1 MIFNY
6 IKIWLLDSKK
16 NMSYL
21 SFFEKIIEYL
31 IYFVLLNLVLN
42 NIYLSLILLF
52 LIIFVKYIYK
62 NIYILKQLINTNDFI
77 YILLKPVNPIFRIL
91 IYGAN
96 PIDLIV
102 SILIIIIF
110 CASFPSKL
118 LLVFGVLIILF
129 ALYLL
134 VLSLTLF
141 INYKLPIEKIL
152 PIVIFSFL
160 LAIFNNS
167 LIGLTSLMGILSILL
182 FAISLLFLS
191 FKLWNYLLKNFL

>member
-16 NMSYL
+16 NMSYF
-21 SFFEKIIEYL
+21 SVFEKIIEYL
-31 IYFVLLNLVLN
+31 IYFVLLNLVIN
-42 NIYLSLILLF
+42 NIYLSLILLY

-129 ALYLL
+129 ALHLL

-141 INYKLPIEKIL
+141 INNKLPIEKIL

>member
-21 SFFEKIIEYL
+21 SVFENMIEYL

-96 PIDLIV
+96 PIDLIL

-118 LLVFGVLIILF
+118 LLVFGVLTILF
-129 ALYLL
+129 ALHLL

-141 INYKLPIEKIL
+141 TNYKLPIEKIL

-160 LAIFNNS
+160 FAIFNNS
-167 LIGLTSLMGILSILL
+167 LIGLNSLMGLLSILL